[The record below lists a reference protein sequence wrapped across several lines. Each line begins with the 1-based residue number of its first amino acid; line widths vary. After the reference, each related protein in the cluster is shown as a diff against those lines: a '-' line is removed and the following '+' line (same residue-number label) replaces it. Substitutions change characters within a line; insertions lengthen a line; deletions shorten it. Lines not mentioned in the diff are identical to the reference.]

1 MKKLSM
7 LYIII
12 FLIFL
17 VAPPSVK
24 AEEQVFP
31 KRTIE
36 IIVPMQPGGT
46 LDIATRLVSDQFGK
60 ELKVPVVVVNKPA
73 ASGATGTA
81 GVAKGKPDGY
91 TLLSGTLANLIM
103 VYFFQENV
111 SYNSQKDFLPL
122 AYAGESP
129 SLLVVKSTSPWKTFK
144 ELMDY
149 AKANPGQLSFA
160 AAGGVASTSSMNMQ
174 LIKERT
180 GADIANVIYE
190 GGGPALIA
198 VLGGHVQMTSAG
210 YPTLQPHIKAGA
222 LRPLATSKKIREL
235 PGVPTFAELGFPEV
249 LVNWSA
255 FFAPARISK
264 GVYEK
269 LLRAFDKALKNPE
282 TMAKLE
288 RAGYIPETKTPAE
301 ISELMKNQYQVVSG
315 IVKGNRFKK

>member
-1 MKKLSM
+1 MKKLSI
-7 LYIII
+7 LYLSIVVTLLIIPAS
-12 FLIFL
+12 LQ
-17 VAPPSVK
+17 
-24 AEEQVFP
+24 AEEPVFP
-31 KRTIE
+31 QRAIE

-46 LDIATRLVSDQFGK
+46 LDIATRLASDQFGK

-91 TLLSGTLANLIM
+91 TLLAGTLANLVM

-111 SYNSQKDFLPL
+111 SYNAQKDFLPL

-129 SLLVVKSTSPWKTFK
+129 SLLVVKSTAPWKTFK

-160 AAGGVASTSSMNMQ
+160 AAGGVASTSAMNMQ
-174 LIKERT
+174 LIREKT
-180 GADIANVIYE
+180 GADIASVIYE

-210 YPTLQPHIKAGA
+210 YPVLQPHIKAGT
-222 LRPLATSKKIREL
+222 LRPLATSKKIPAL

-249 LVNWSA
+249 LVNWSG
-255 FFAPARISK
+255 FFAPAKISK
-264 GVYEK
+264 GVNEK
-269 LLRAFDKALKNPE
+269 LLRAFDRALKNPA

-288 RAGYIPETKTPAE
+288 KAGYIPETKTPAE
-301 ISELMKNQYQVVSG
+301 IAELVKNQYTVVARMMKS
-315 IVKGNRFKK
+315 NRLKK

>member
-1 MKKLSM
+1 MKKLSI

-12 FLIFL
+12 ILSLL
-17 VAPPSVK
+17 VLPPSVM
-24 AEEQVFP
+24 AGEQGYP

-36 IIVPMQPGGT
+36 LIVPMQPGGT
-46 LDIATRLVSDQFGK
+46 LDIATRLASDQFGK

-81 GVAKGKPDGY
+81 AVARVKPDGY

-111 SYNSQKDFLPL
+111 SYNSQKDFLPI

-160 AAGGVASTSSMNMQ
+160 AAGGIASTSSMNMQ
-174 LIKERT
+174 LIKEKT
-180 GADIANVIYE
+180 GADIASVIYE
-190 GGGPALIA
+190 GGGPALTS
-198 VLGGHVQMTSAG
+198 VLGGHVQMTSVG
-210 YPTLQPHIKAGA
+210 YPTLRPHILAGT
-222 LRPLATSKKIREL
+222 LRALATSKKIREL

-255 FFAPARISK
+255 FFAPAKISRDP
-264 GVYEK
+264 YEK

-288 RAGYIPETKTPAE
+288 RAGFIPETKTPAE
-301 ISELMKNQYQVVSG
+301 ISELMKNQYKVVAGVMKSN
-315 IVKGNRFKK
+315 KLKK